1 MVRKPRLGL
10 VVGSGGL
17 KCAAAIGVLQV
28 LEAEGINLDM
38 VVGCSGGAIF
48 GAAVASGL
56 PANQMTE
63 LLARTWTR
71 KATQQ
76 LDLASLIKIA
86 LPKLLGFNDEIGIL
100 QDQGLMAGLRLTYG
114 VDATFKDTKIPFHC
128 VATDFHTGEQVVLSE
143 GNLVQAIRASAGIPV
158 LFKPVEW
165 NGRLLIDGGLSDPL
179 PVDVAIQEGADI
191 IIAVGFETALS
202 EAISSPVNYAS
213 QMFSILVNQLLY
225 RKFAFYNLA
234 YHSEISQIAP
244 DFGREIQLSDVE
256 SIPYVIER
264 GRQET
269 LKHITHLKQALAT
282 HNIHASTRSSV

>member
-71 KATQQ
+71 EATQK
-76 LDLASLIKIA
+76 LDFASLFKIA
-86 LPKLLGFNDEIGIL
+86 LPKLLGFNDRMGIL

-114 VDATFKDTKIPFHC
+114 ADATFKDTNIPFYC

-202 EAISSPVNYAS
+202 ESISSPINYAS

-234 YHSEISQIAP
+234 YHSEIITIVP

-269 LKHITHLKQALAT
+269 LKHIAHLKQALAT